1 MLELEIILR
10 LLLSSGLG
18 ALIGFEREMTQK
30 AAGLRTHM
38 LVSLGSCLFTVISLF
53 YFQMDPA
60 RIIAAIVTGVGFIGA
75 GSIIAARGDIRG
87 VTTAASLWAVAGVG
101 LAAGTGAYLLS
112 VVAAILVFF
121 ILQIKRV
128 ERRLWAKDQET

>member
-1 MLELEIILR
+1 
-10 LLLSSGLG
+10 
-18 ALIGFEREMTQK
+18 
-30 AAGLRTHM
+30 
-38 LVSLGSCLFTVISLF
+38 
-53 YFQMDPA
+53 MDPA

-75 GSIIAARGDIRG
+75 GSIIAARGDVRG

>member
-30 AAGLRTHM
+30 AAGLRTHV

-75 GSIIAARGDIRG
+75 GSIIAARGDVRG

-101 LAAGTGAYLLS
+101 LVAGTGAYLLS